1 MLKGTIHSVLVLQN
15 KCFLLIM
22 FIFLGMQLSNSLI
35 KFAFFHYTSTLS
47 VIIGGYLVKLQILL
61 LMKKL

>member
-1 MLKGTIHSVLVLQN
+1 M
-15 KCFLLIM
+15 FFLIM
-22 FIFLGMQLSNSLI
+22 FIFLGMQLSNCLI
-35 KFAFFHYTSTLS
+35 KFAFLHYTSTLS

>member
-1 MLKGTIHSVLVLQN
+1 
-15 KCFLLIM
+15 
-22 FIFLGMQLSNSLI
+22 MQLSNCLI
-35 KFAFFHYTSTLS
+35 KFAFLHYTSTLS